1 MFTPKAN
8 WQVWCALCD
17 RILICPVMEEDRG
30 AKKRNLKVD
39 AKVCCM
45 KYLEGRMYVGLK
57 TGTLLI
63 YVRDKGIAYS
73 ALYCPR

>member
-1 MFTPKAN
+1 
-8 WQVWCALCD
+8 
-17 RILICPVMEEDRG
+17 MEEDRG